1 MESLP
6 SVAKNFFYHCTKCGS
21 DRYHRVLAHLS
32 ATEARLECEVCGS
45 KKKYSIAKKAP
56 TTRKAAGKGA
66 KSATKGVPRGHA
78 ENYRQLMDNVS
89 NFTHQP
95 YSLTGSFSVNTL
107 ISHPNFGEGVVISS
121 TLNRIEVCFEDGIKT
136 LLHKKTQ

>member
-6 SVAKNFFYHCTKCGS
+6 SVAKNFFYNCTKCGT

-32 ATEARLECEVCGS
+32 DTEARLECEVCGS
-45 KKKYSIAKKAP
+45 KKKYSIAVKKAK
-56 TTRKAAGKGA
+56 TTRKAAGKTTK
-66 KSATKGVPRGHA
+66 KSSTPRGHA
-78 ENYRQLMDNVS
+78 ETYRQLIENVS

-95 YSLTGSFSVNTL
+95 YSLTGSFAVNTL
-107 ISHPNFGEGVVISS
+107 ISHPNFGEGVVVTSS
-121 TLNRIEVCFEDGIKT
+121 INRIEVCFEDGVKT